1 MTYPRFLVLTILSS
15 FIALCVLLQI
25 IFVRMVQADE
35 LRLKQAELMLQEGQ
49 NCYGRLQQIAARVA
63 QVSQQQQDQALRE
76 LLTRQNIQIKP
87 NAGAPA
93 AAAPAPAAAAPATQP
108 AH

>member
-1 MTYPRFLVLTILSS
+1 MSYPRFLILTILSS
-15 FIALCVLLQI
+15 VIALCVLLQI

-35 LRLKQAELMLQEGQ
+35 LRLKQTELMLQEGQ
-49 NCYGRLQQIAARVA
+49 NCYGRLQQIASRVA
-63 QVSQQQQDQALRE
+63 QVAQQQQDPALRD

-93 AAAPAPAAAAPATQP
+93 AAAPAPAAPAPAMAPT
-108 AH
+108 H